1 MQNRASP
8 PSNTS
13 GSLRLSPNDLAFQH
27 VELKGSLYKSLNF
40 FNSKFITSNLYL
52 THLDSANFLF
62 INTFP
67 VHQCYSHWEN
77 ATFSKISFRYYRFFL
92 MCIMQLQ
99 FQHYHQ
105 KEMPKHCCQMSFQN
119 LFIFPNHEIYLRLN
133 FTVQMYLSQVGKQRI
148 CG

>member
-1 MQNRASP
+1 MNAHVDVLRTVLCGFLPLSYKPSKFSSRHWMFLHLMQNRASP
-8 PSNTS
+8 PSNMS
-13 GSLRLSPNDLAFQH
+13 GSLRLSPNDLVFQH

-99 FQHYHQ
+99 F
-105 KEMPKHCCQMSFQN
+105 
-119 LFIFPNHEIYLRLN
+119 
-133 FTVQMYLSQVGKQRI
+133 
-148 CG
+148 